1 MDCTGNPQ
9 ITFFKVVY
17 RRHTNFAMES
27 IQQTF
32 NGTADFG
39 KRVSCTISRNGD
51 LIHRVYLQVDIPQV
65 QISGASFRWVDSLGH
80 FLINTVEL
88 QIGGQRI
95 DFHYG
100 DWLEIFNELT
110 LAPGL
115 KAGYQRMIGNT
126 LALTTNE
133 ANEGTPSQPL
143 TTPVTSASTV
153 EKPQTTLY
161 VPLQF
166 FFCRNPGLAL
176 PLIALQYH
184 EVVINI
190 EFARASQC
198 YIVGGTDQSPIPSML
213 NPNLQ
218 NASLYV
224 DYIYLDTDERRR
236 FAQVSHEYLI
246 DQLQFTGEETFTGST
261 YKSRL
266 NFNHP
271 VKELVWVVQRQD
283 VVDNGANQWC
293 NYTTQ
298 RALNGPV
305 VDYNDTG
312 INLYS
317 NNEFGTTNS
326 YVPGLSN
333 AGQLYG
339 RESNPTNQYN
349 GFTAYNVLNTAN
361 PAQGVPTGAW
371 DGMTS
376 AQLQSGWP
384 VQPLTASLTPLIQNG
399 ALTYPHVY
407 GGPGAQN
414 CVWSAKLLLNGHDR
428 FSERKG
434 TYFNF
439 VQPYQHHTNIPD
451 SPGINVYSFALKPE
465 EHQPSGTCNMSRI
478 DNATLLLTVHPDIA
492 STNLN
497 KKLRVYA
504 INYNVLRIMSGM
516 GGLAYSN

>member
-1 MDCTGNPQ
+1 
-9 ITFFKVVY
+9 
-17 RRHTNFAMES
+17 MES

-51 LIHRVYLQVDIPQV
+51 LIHRVYLQVDIPSIS
-65 QISGASFRWVDSLGH
+65 ISGASFRWIDSLGH

-126 LALTTNE
+126 FALTTNE
-133 ANEGTPSQPL
+133 LNEGSPATGP
-143 TTPVTSASTV
+143 ASTTV
-153 EKPQTTLY
+153 ASGVIEKPQTTLY

-198 YIVGGTDQSPIPSML
+198 YIVGGIDENPVPSMI
-213 NPNLQ
+213 NANLQ

-271 VKELVWVVQRQD
+271 VKELVWVVQRSD

-298 RALNGPV
+298 RALNGPI

-312 INLYS
+312 LNVWSESQYPS
-317 NNEFGTTNS
+317 QTS

-333 AGQLYG
+333 AGYPGG
-339 RESNPTNQYN
+339 RETNPTNQYN
-349 GFTAYNVLNTAN
+349 GYNAYNTLNTSN
-361 PAQGVPTGAW
+361 PNATVYAG
-371 DGMTS
+371 
-376 AQLQSGWP
+376 
-384 VQPLTASLTPLIQNG
+384 LTAAGLTAGNPIFPGTNFNPSSASG

-414 CVWSAKLLLNGHDR
+414 CVWAAKLLLNGHDR

-434 TYFNF
+434 TYFNL
-439 VQPYQHHTNIPD
+439 VQPYQHHTNIPE

-492 STNLN
+492 SSNLI
-497 KKLRVYA
+497 KKIRVYA
-504 INYNVLRIMSGM
+504 VNYNVLRIMSGM

>member
-1 MDCTGNPQ
+1 MGGGLMQLVAYGAQDVYLTGNPQ

-51 LIHRVYLQVDIPQV
+51 LISRVYLQVDIPAV
-65 QISGASFRWVDSLGH
+65 SISGSSFRWVDSLGH
-80 FLINTVEL
+80 FLLNTIEL

-110 LAPGL
+110 LPPGL
-115 KAGYQRMIGNT
+115 QAGYQTMVGNT
-126 LALTTNE
+126 YSLTTTE
-133 ANEGTPSQPL
+133 QSD
-143 TTPVTSASTV
+143 ASTTSI

-161 VPLQF
+161 IPLQF

-190 EFARASQC
+190 EFSRAALC
-198 YIVGGTDQSPIPSML
+198 YIVGGTDQNPIPSML

-298 RALNGPV
+298 RALNHAV

-312 INLYS
+312 INVWS
-317 NNEFGTTNS
+317 NNQYPTETS
-326 YVPGLSN
+326 YISGLSN
-333 AGQLYG
+333 AGLLYG
-339 RESNPTNQYN
+339 RESNPANQ
-349 GFTAYNVLNTAN
+349 FTGYTAFNALGGAN
-361 PAQGVPTGAW
+361 PVNGTNAVGGPAQPINSTTMQPAAGAN
-371 DGMTS
+371 
-376 AQLQSGWP
+376 P
-384 VQPLTASLTPLIQNG
+384 P
-399 ALTYPHVY
+399 LTYPHVY

-414 CVWSAKLLLNGHDR
+414 CVWAAKLLLNGHDR

-434 TYFNF
+434 TYFNL
-439 VQPYQHHTNIPD
+439 VQPYQHHTNIPV

-465 EHQPSGTCNMSRI
+465 EHQPSGTCNFSRI
-478 DNATLLLTVHPDIA
+478 DNATLLLSVHPDI
-492 STNLN
+492 SSSNLI

-504 INYNVLRIMSGM
+504 VNYNVLRIMSGM

>member
-1 MDCTGNPQ
+1 
-9 ITFFKVVY
+9 
-17 RRHTNFAMES
+17 
-27 IQQTF
+27 
-32 NGTADFG
+32 
-39 KRVSCTISRNGD
+39 
-51 LIHRVYLQVDIPQV
+51 
-65 QISGASFRWVDSLGH
+65 
-80 FLINTVEL
+80 
-88 QIGGQRI
+88 
-95 DFHYG
+95 
-100 DWLEIFNELT
+100 
-110 LAPGL
+110 
-115 KAGYQRMIGNT
+115 
-126 LALTTNE
+126 
-133 ANEGTPSQPL
+133 
-143 TTPVTSASTV
+143 
-153 EKPQTTLY
+153 
-161 VPLQF
+161 
-166 FFCRNPGLAL
+166 
-176 PLIALQYH
+176 LIALQYH

-190 EFARASQC
+190 EFSRAAQC

-298 RALNGPV
+298 RALNHAV

-312 INLYS
+312 INTWS
-317 NNEFGTTNS
+317 NAQYPTETS
-326 YVPGLSN
+326 YISGLSN
-333 AGQLYG
+333 AGLLYG
-339 RESNPTNQYN
+339 RESNPANQYT
-349 GFTAYNVLNTAN
+349 GYTAFNALGGAN
-361 PAQGVPTGAW
+361 PVNGTNAVGGPA
-371 DGMTS
+371 
-376 AQLQSGWP
+376 
-384 VQPLTASLTPLIQNG
+384 QPLSSNPATYLQPATPANPP
-399 ALTYPHVY
+399 LTYPHVY

-414 CVWSAKLLLNGHDR
+414 CVWAAKLLLNGHDR

-492 STNLN
+492 SSNLI

-504 INYNVLRIMSGM
+504 VNYNVLRIMSGM

>member
-1 MDCTGNPQ
+1 
-9 ITFFKVVY
+9 
-17 RRHTNFAMES
+17 MES

-51 LIHRVYLQVDIPQV
+51 LIHRVYLQVDIPKV
-65 QISGASFRWVDSLGH
+65 DISGVSFRWIDSLGH

-126 LALTTNE
+126 FALTTNE
-133 ANEGTPSQPL
+133 TNENSGTTAGSLGFFPSLGAQAGAAAAG
-143 TTPVTSASTV
+143 TITSVT

-190 EFARASQC
+190 EFARSSQC
-198 YIVGGTDQSPIPSML
+198 YIVGTPDQSPVPSML
-213 NPNLQ
+213 SPNLQ

-271 VKELVWVVQRQD
+271 VKELVWVVQRTD

-298 RALNGPV
+298 RCLNGPV

-312 INLYS
+312 RNLWS
-317 NNEFGTTNS
+317 DGQFPTTNS
-326 YVPGLSN
+326 FVPGLSN
-333 AGQLYG
+333 AGEFAG
-339 RESNPTNQYN
+339 RESNPTNQY
-349 GFTAYNVLNTAN
+349 T
-361 PAQGVPTGAW
+361 
-371 DGMTS
+371 GMTGYNTLNQS
-376 AQLQSGWP
+376 NPVFGTQPGTGYGNIPSNASLQGGWP
-384 VQPLTASLTPLIQNG
+384 VQGISASLTPSIFNPLS
-399 ALTYPHVY
+399 LTYPHVF

-414 CVWSAKLLLNGHDR
+414 CIWAAKLLLNGHDR

-434 TYFNF
+434 TYFNL

-492 STNLN
+492 AANLT

-504 INYNVLRIMSGM
+504 VNYNVLRIMSGM
-516 GGLAYSN
+516 GGLSFSN

>member
-1 MDCTGNPQ
+1 
-9 ITFFKVVY
+9 
-17 RRHTNFAMES
+17 MES

-51 LIHRVYLQVDIPQV
+51 LISRVYLQVDIPSV
-65 QISGASFRWVDSLGH
+65 SISGASFRWVDSLGH
-80 FLINTVEL
+80 FLLNTIEL

-110 LAPGL
+110 LPPGL
-115 KAGYQRMIGNT
+115 QAGYQTMVGNT
-126 LALTTNE
+126 YALTTTESGDGSTN
-133 ANEGTPSQPL
+133 
-143 TTPVTSASTV
+143 TTI

-161 VPLQF
+161 IPLQF

-190 EFARASQC
+190 EFSRAAQC
-198 YIVGGTDQSPIPSML
+198 YIVGGTDQNPIPSML

-312 INLYS
+312 INVWS
-317 NNEFGTTNS
+317 NNQF
-326 YVPGLSN
+326 
-333 AGQLYG
+333 
-339 RESNPTNQYN
+339 PT
-349 GFTAYNVLNTAN
+349 
-361 PAQGVPTGAW
+361 
-371 DGMTS
+371 DTS
-376 AQLQSGWP
+376 
-384 VQPLTASLTPLIQNG
+384 
-399 ALTYPHVY
+399 
-407 GGPGAQN
+407 
-414 CVWSAKLLLNGHDR
+414 
-428 FSERKG
+428 
-434 TYFNF
+434 
-439 VQPYQHHTNIPD
+439 
-451 SPGINVYSFALKPE
+451 
-465 EHQPSGTCNMSRI
+465 
-478 DNATLLLTVHPDIA
+478 
-492 STNLN
+492 
-497 KKLRVYA
+497 
-504 INYNVLRIMSGM
+504 
-516 GGLAYSN
+516 